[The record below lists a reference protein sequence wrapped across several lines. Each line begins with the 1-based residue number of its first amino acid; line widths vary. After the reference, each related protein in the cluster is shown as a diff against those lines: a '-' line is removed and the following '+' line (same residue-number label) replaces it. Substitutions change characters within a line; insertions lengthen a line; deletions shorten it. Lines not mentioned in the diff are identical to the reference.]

1 MEARAGLDVVVV
13 VVSDIEA
20 RGVHRESPEAE
31 QVHLLAQL
39 QRRGGQDKA
48 GADAL
53 GAHPQAEPVARHV
66 DQVLRVEVVDGL
78 RRLEVIQHVLDA
90 DGHVGVARV
99 VEGRQQYGR
108 VLVHLQHPVEGPPPL
123 LQLVEPGGGLRVR
136 GRVPG
141 ALAPPSPP
149 PLCTLESFQRRKGT
163 LKAIPT
169 SLHLTQQMNV
179 HLPLRRLYFA
189 KWEQERAI

>member
-13 VVSDIEA
+13 VVRDIEA

-149 PLCTLESFQRRKGT
+149 P
-163 LKAIPT
+163 P
-169 SLHLTQQMNV
+169 LHPGVFSKEERDSQGQP
-179 HLPLRRLYFA
+179 HLPSSHSANECPPSSETVIFC
-189 KWEQERAI
+189 